1 MGSIPIC
8 PMMSAGNST
17 EIICAQEK
25 CAWYIKKYKTCS
37 VYVIAHNAILDIKT
51 KQDAPKED

>member
-1 MGSIPIC
+1 MSSIPIC
-8 PMMSAGNST
+8 PVMSAGNTT

-37 VYVIAHNAILDIKT
+37 VYVLAHNAILDIKT
-51 KQDAPKED
+51 KQDTKE